1 MGNWAKYNLICF
13 FVSLESFLSSS
24 DSASTTGGNKTD
36 LSSSWC
42 VSAHSWRGTN
52 MLMVTTTVR
61 MFHRLWKKCK
71 KQIRTTAISVHLKEC
86 LNLSKWSFKRFDIE
100 NTTICLLTKFEQTKE
115 SNTKTN
121 QVSLVRGI
129 YPDYKYRFVWISYID
144 YWPDLDEGGKTDT
157 EILKS

>member
-1 MGNWAKYNLICF
+1 
-13 FVSLESFLSSS
+13 
-24 DSASTTGGNKTD
+24 
-36 LSSSWC
+36 
-42 VSAHSWRGTN
+42 

-61 MFHRLWKKCK
+61 MFHRLWIKCK
-71 KQIRTTAISVHLKEC
+71 KRIRTTATSVHLKEC

-129 YPDYKYRFVWISYID
+129 YPDYKYRFV
-144 YWPDLDEGGKTDT
+144 
-157 EILKS
+157 